1 MVWLLIP
8 GLYSASK
15 ILKIANHIRNVI
27 EKSMKNW
34 KVELTLGG
42 ETLSEV
48 KVNRSISQGGSVLP
62 ILFVITLIPLSIL
75 LRDMKAG
82 YMLGEV
88 RGKINNLLFMDDL
101 KLYGKTMQKLGSSAS
116 SKNFQ

>member
-8 GLYSASK
+8 GLCSASK

-82 YMLGEV
+82 CMLGEV
-88 RGKINNLLFMDDL
+88 WGKINNLLFMDVL
-101 KLYGKTMQKLGSSAS
+101 ELFGKTMQEMDSAAS